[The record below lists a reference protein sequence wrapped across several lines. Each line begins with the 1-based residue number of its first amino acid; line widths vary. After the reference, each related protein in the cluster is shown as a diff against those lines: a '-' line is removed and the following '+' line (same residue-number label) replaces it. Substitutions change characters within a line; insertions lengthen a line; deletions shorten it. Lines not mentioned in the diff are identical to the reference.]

1 MNGFYFG
8 ITCLVLVILYFIYFV
23 NKVIYLSKRVERSK
37 SVIDVYLKKRYDL
50 IPNLVNIV
58 KEYTKY
64 ESETLEKI
72 TSLRESF
79 DKSNDLADATEL
91 NNIYKDLLLR
101 IEKYPDIKANEN
113 FLHLQKT
120 LVKVEDELQAAR
132 RIYINDITN
141 YNTKI
146 ETFPGNMLSKIFKYK
161 KEDLPKYITE
171 EININF

>member
-23 NKVIYLSKRVERSK
+23 NKVIYLSKRAERSK
-37 SVIDVYLKKRYDL
+37 SAIDVYLKKRYDL

>member
-64 ESETLEKI
+64 ESETLERI

-101 IEKYPDIKANEN
+101 IEKYPDIKASEN

>member
-1 MNGFYFG
+1 MNGFNLG
-8 ITCLVLVILYFIYFV
+8 ITCLFLVILYFIYFV

-64 ESETLEKI
+64 ESETLERI

-101 IEKYPDIKANEN
+101 IEKYPDIKASEN

-161 KEDLPKYITE
+161 KEDLPKFITE
-171 EININF
+171 EIDINF

>member
-1 MNGFYFG
+1 MNGFNLG
-8 ITCLVLVILYFIYFV
+8 ITCLFLVILYFIYFV